1 MASTN
6 ELLAATLGLQ
16 ANAQANLPVIPNN
29 GNPAGAH
36 NMPQQEQA
44 GAAPAAPA
52 HPYPWMA
59 PSPHMDNIKRRIA
72 GIQQNLGTVA
82 QPVQQQAP
90 PPVAAQPGLPIIPQ
104 NVLA

>member
-29 GNPAGAH
+29 GNPGGAH
-36 NMPQQEQA
+36 NMPHSGQE
-44 GAAPAAPA
+44 GAAPAAPSY
-52 HPYPWMA
+52 PYPWMA
-59 PSPHMDNIKRRIA
+59 PSQHMENIKRRIA
-72 GIQQNLGTVA
+72 GMQQNLAPAA
-82 QPVQQQAP
+82 QPAQQMAP
-90 PPVAAQPGLPIIPQ
+90 PPAAQQQGLPIIPQ